1 MENSNVYYL
10 EEAPVKKAIAYM
22 AIPMILAMFTGVI
35 QNLSDS
41 FFIGKL
47 NNPNMLAGVML
58 CLPIVAVFMAV
69 SNIFGVGGSSYI
81 SRLLGEKEYD
91 KIKNVSAFSFYS
103 SIVVGIIVTII
114 MLFNLDRI
122 LIFIGASSSTILF
135 AKMYAKILASGAVL
149 FIVSFGMGTIIRAE
163 GASKEAMIGM
173 LIGTIGNIILL
184 PITIFYLNLGVSG
197 SAYATLIANML
208 AVIYYIWYFVYKS
221 PFLSINIK
229 YLKFDLN
236 IIKNIFVI
244 GIPVFIQFL
253 FLAGTSVILN
263 NCAGKYGDYVIVII
277 GLAVQI
283 NMIPEFLVSG
293 LCEGVQPLIGY
304 NYTSGNKKRMQEIIN
319 NTAKLSLGISIV
331 IGLISLSFSQSF
343 LNIFVNDSQV
353 LAQGA
358 PLFRIL
364 LLAQVAYGIIF
375 LFTNVFQSLGKAK
388 EAMAMSIVQ
397 GLGYLP
403 AIIIGDYLFKL
414 NGIIWAFPV
423 SEFLIALISL
433 GLFLKIKKEIY
444 NEVL

>member
-208 AVIYYIWYFVYKS
+208 AVIYYIWYFVYRS

-263 NCAGKYGDYVIVII
+263 NYAGKYGDYVIVII

>member
-149 FIVSFGMGTIIRAE
+149 FIVSFGM
-163 GASKEAMIGM
+163 
-173 LIGTIGNIILL
+173 
-184 PITIFYLNLGVSG
+184 
-197 SAYATLIANML
+197 
-208 AVIYYIWYFVYKS
+208 
-221 PFLSINIK
+221 
-229 YLKFDLN
+229 
-236 IIKNIFVI
+236 
-244 GIPVFIQFL
+244 
-253 FLAGTSVILN
+253 
-263 NCAGKYGDYVIVII
+263 
-277 GLAVQI
+277 
-283 NMIPEFLVSG
+283 
-293 LCEGVQPLIGY
+293 
-304 NYTSGNKKRMQEIIN
+304 
-319 NTAKLSLGISIV
+319 
-331 IGLISLSFSQSF
+331 
-343 LNIFVNDSQV
+343 
-353 LAQGA
+353 
-358 PLFRIL
+358 
-364 LLAQVAYGIIF
+364 
-375 LFTNVFQSLGKAK
+375 
-388 EAMAMSIVQ
+388 
-397 GLGYLP
+397 
-403 AIIIGDYLFKL
+403 
-414 NGIIWAFPV
+414 
-423 SEFLIALISL
+423 
-433 GLFLKIKKEIY
+433 
-444 NEVL
+444 

>member
-1 MENSNVYYL
+1 M
-10 EEAPVKKAIAYM
+10 
-22 AIPMILAMFTGVI
+22 
-35 QNLSDS
+35 
-41 FFIGKL
+41 
-47 NNPNMLAGVML
+47 
-58 CLPIVAVFMAV
+58 
-69 SNIFGVGGSSYI
+69 
-81 SRLLGEKEYD
+81 
-91 KIKNVSAFSFYS
+91 
-103 SIVVGIIVTII
+103 
-114 MLFNLDRI
+114 
-122 LIFIGASSSTILF
+122 IFIGASSSTILF

-263 NCAGKYGDYVIVII
+263 NYAGKYGDYVIVII

-388 EAMAMSIVQ
+388 EAMVMSIVQ

>member
-263 NCAGKYGDYVIVII
+263 NYAGKYGDYVIVII

-433 GLFLKIKKEIY
+433 GLF
-444 NEVL
+444 

>member
-91 KIKNVSAFSFYS
+91 KIKSVSAFSFYS

-263 NCAGKYGDYVIVII
+263 NYAGKYGDYVIVII

>member
-263 NCAGKYGDYVIVII
+263 NYAGKYGDYVIVII

>member
-263 NCAGKYGDYVIVII
+263 NYAGKYGDYVIVII

-403 AIIIGDYLFKL
+403 VIIIGDYLFKL

>member
-103 SIVVGIIVTII
+103 SIVVGIVVTII
-114 MLFNLDRI
+114 MMFNLDRI
-122 LIFIGASSSTILF
+122 LIFIGASSSTIVF

-244 GIPVFIQFL
+244 GIPIFIQFL

-263 NCAGKYGDYVIVII
+263 NYAGKYGDYVIVII